1 MSAVPKQRYN
11 FAGVLPM
18 LGRILPLFLCPMLL
32 FGGGCSRSY
41 DGSVV
46 IPRPLDVRRIWDKP
60 PPQAQA
66 DQLQLESDVFP
77 VAPQMP
83 RRSVDRRSTAPTGP
97 ARRMTR
103 VSNNPPVLSGPAK
116 PLACRNVSE
125 PGKRARMVCE

>member
-1 MSAVPKQRYN
+1 M
-11 FAGVLPM
+11 LLM
-18 LGRILPLFLCPMLL
+18 LGRILAFFLCPVLL

-41 DGSVV
+41 DGTVV
-46 IPRPLDVRRIWDKP
+46 IPRPLDARRIWDKP
-60 PPQAQA
+60 PPHAQA

-83 RRSVDRRSTAPTGP
+83 RRSVARRSTASAAP
-97 ARRMTR
+97 ARRMT
-103 VSNNPPVLSGPAK
+103 SNNPPILSTGPAK